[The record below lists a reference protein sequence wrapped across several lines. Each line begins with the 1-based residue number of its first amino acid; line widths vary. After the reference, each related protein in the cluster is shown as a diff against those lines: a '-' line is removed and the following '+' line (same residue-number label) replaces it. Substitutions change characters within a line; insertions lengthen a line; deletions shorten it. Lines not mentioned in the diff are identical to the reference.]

1 MEGQKVKERVHI
13 VTPENIDS
21 FGHHNLSLTT
31 HLLYSPKTLLR
42 VQNLLKG
49 KEAYILPGVVSRDDI
64 TLADKLGEFEKKKKK
79 KKVFQ
84 RQILIKIT
92 CNGRNFS

>member
-1 MEGQKVKERVHI
+1 MEGQKVKERVHV

-64 TLADKLGEFEKKKKK
+64 TLADKLGEFEKKKK
-79 KKVFQ
+79 Q
-84 RQILIKIT
+84 
-92 CNGRNFS
+92 